1 MDVLRLGRQQRTLE
15 LAQVH
20 ARSGKRS
27 RRAMHR
33 RRMPL
38 VQAILISSAIVQV
51 DELQRVREHL
61 LLLLPLLVQ
70 MMLVGV

>member
-1 MDVLRLGRQQRTLE
+1 
-15 LAQVH
+15 
-20 ARSGKRS
+20 
-27 RRAMHR
+27 MHR